1 MTPEPGE
8 ERVMGT
14 TSQSGVR
21 ELDRRSN
28 DGIHVMLLWSPHTN
42 RVFVAVVDERDGEAF
57 ELEVDPAN
65 ALDAFR
71 HPFAYADRDYEEL
84 ALAS

>member
-1 MTPEPGE
+1 
-8 ERVMGT
+8 MGA
-14 TSQSGVR
+14 TSPIGIR
-21 ELDRRSN
+21 ELDRRSD
-28 DGIHVMLLWSPHTN
+28 DGIHVTLLWSPHTN
-42 RVFVAVVDERDGEAF
+42 QVFVAVVDEPDGEAF

-71 HPFAYADRDYEEL
+71 HPFAYADRVLDDF